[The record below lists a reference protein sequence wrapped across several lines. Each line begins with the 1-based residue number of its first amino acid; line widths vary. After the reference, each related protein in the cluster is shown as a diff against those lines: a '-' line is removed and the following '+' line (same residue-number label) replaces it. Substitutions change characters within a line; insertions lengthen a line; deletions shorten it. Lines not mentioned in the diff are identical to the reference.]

1 MVTGNTIF
9 INFVQLKSN
18 SLDNMKKFLVIFIF
32 LNIFSNNCFSQNDI
46 KKLEEIINTEIEN
59 KTQNLREEVESQI
72 MNPFTKKIYSEFAID
87 TFKIEYFKRRIILKL
102 NSKEGLELIKN
113 NTLKYEKLLL
123 KYYELSKKECT
134 EIEKKQLV
142 LSQNAWENFKKQEFI
157 WLSKRFKGSP
167 LDNNYYSE
175 YCEIIKQR
183 MLNLF
188 FYYSDLKEN

>member
-1 MVTGNTIF
+1 
-9 INFVQLKSN
+9 
-18 SLDNMKKFLVIFIF
+18 MKKFLVIFAF
-32 LNIFSNNCFSQNDI
+32 LNIFSNSCFSQNDI
-46 KKLEEIINTEIEN
+46 KKLKEIINTEIEN
-59 KTQNLREEVESQI
+59 KTQNIRKKVESQI
-72 MNPFTKKIYSEFAID
+72 MNPFTKKIYSEFAVD

-102 NSKEGLELIKN
+102 NSKEELELIKN
-113 NTLKYEKLLL
+113 NTTKYEKLLL